1 MRFSRSADW
10 QQISS
15 LERQEWEDTKADLE
29 SKVAQIE
36 SLNNSLQ
43 SELERERAE
52 RSEMERDLR
61 EQLEAAQSMGGGG
74 DLQGRYNDLE
84 MRHQTMQ
91 SELREQQRI
100 TEEVRREAASF
111 LKEMRAMSERSA
123 ENWERE
129 EKLSREVNR
138 LEEEVKEW
146 KTRYIRAKTQ
156 LRHMRTSSVGLGN
169 VRPTVSREH
178 ELMSPTGMVKDMH
191 VTKFQTSIDE
201 LLRVARTAE
210 PGTVLDQMK
219 TVVAAV
225 RHITQDLER
234 ATSGGGAEQQQLT
247 PAQRKA
253 KSRVSATANNLIT
266 ASKNYAS
273 SGGLSPVSLLDAA
286 ASHLTTAVIELLR
299 LVKIRPTPA
308 EELEEANED
317 EDVIGSP
324 GYFSVAP
331 SQSRM
336 SNNDSIYSAIS
347 SPSVRSRTLAASR
360 RRTISRSG
368 IIPPTSAAN
377 QELTELKL
385 YLDEQTEG
393 LVQTIQGLV
402 GSIRA
407 GEPMPALRSHLV
419 GISGV
424 VGNVV
429 SATERAIH
437 NNPQFRE
444 RLAPVVQNLA
454 ASADR
459 LKTAYDDS
467 SSDAGASSRL
477 PPIAFEVARE
487 TRELVSRVDQLLL
500 PPPPPPQQQQQQQHQ
515 PMPAVANGQLHGDE
529 EDDDFR

>member
-1 MRFSRSADW
+1 M

-15 LERQEWEDTKADLE
+15 VERQGWEDTKADLE

-61 EQLEAAQSMGGGG
+61 EQLEAAQRMGGGG

-156 LRHMRTSSVGLGN
+156 LRHMRTSSMGLGN

-178 ELMSPTGMVKDMH
+178 EMLSPTGMVKDMH

-210 PGTVLDQMK
+210 PATVLDQMK
-219 TVVAAV
+219 VVVATV

-234 ATSGGGAEQQQLT
+234 ATSGNGDQQQLT

-266 ASKNYAS
+266 ASKNFAS

-299 LVKIRPTPA
+299 LVKIRPTPT
-308 EELEEANED
+308 EELEEAEED
-317 EDVIGSP
+317 EDVVGSP

-368 IIPPTSAAN
+368 IIPPTSAMN
-377 QELTELKL
+377 QELSDLKL

-407 GEPMPALRSHLV
+407 GENMPALRSHLV

-437 NNPQFRE
+437 NNPQYRE

-459 LKTAYDDS
+459 LKSASDDS
-467 SSDAGASSRL
+467 DAAASSRL

-500 PPPPPPQQQQQQQHQ
+500 PPPPQQHQ
-515 PMPAVANGQLHGDE
+515 PMPPVANGQLHGDE